1 MCRQNSD
8 DREEKG
14 ANEAKTKRGYEI
26 NEYLQTAQNDTLEGR
41 VACAWVRVAIC
52 LLYPKISLR
61 ESAEKE
67 MRKLNVSETK

>member
-52 LLYPKISLR
+52 FYIQK
-61 ESAEKE
+61 
-67 MRKLNVSETK
+67 